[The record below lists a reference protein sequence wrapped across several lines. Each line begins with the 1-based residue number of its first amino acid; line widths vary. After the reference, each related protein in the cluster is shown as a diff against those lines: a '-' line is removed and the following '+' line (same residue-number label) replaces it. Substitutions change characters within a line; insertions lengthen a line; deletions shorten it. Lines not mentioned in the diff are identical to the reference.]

1 MATKKIALAKDFA
14 KIADANIKAGKQLSK
29 EQKVAKM
36 NAIFEKGGSA
46 KLAEAMIGPITIRIN
61 YEGIARQALVED
73 LVPRGEIRAY
83 PILNDLPTA
92 YSLNSNDG
100 QVRISHVEGK
110 QVIPQYGRIAAE
122 WEVDRTDLE
131 LLAANPVE
139 YADSM
144 TVQQI
149 AKQEDELVY
158 NGLDLLIQ
166 DWQDLHAG
174 DTSNLI
180 NTTSN
185 VLTLD
190 TVLDAQGQINAQ
202 QQDARVLIMNPADKL
217 DLYRWDI
224 VTVGLSFK
232 DSYFAGY
239 KQTTFGEWTI
249 LTAVTVPRG
258 TVYVTNAADALGV
271 FSTRYGLEATDD
283 VTANNKFKIRKIFN
297 ELVAVL
303 TMNNMGVVKIVKP

>member
-1 MATKKIALAKDFA
+1 MTKKIALAKDYA
-14 KIADANIKAGKQLSK
+14 AVADANIKAGKKLS
-29 EQKVAKM
+29 ESQKLAKM
-36 NAIFEKGGSA
+36 QSIFERGGVS

-92 YSLNSNDG
+92 YALNSNDG

-131 LLAANPVE
+131 LLAADPVR
-139 YADSM
+139 YADNM

-149 AKQEDELVY
+149 AKVEDELLY
-158 NGLDLLIQ
+158 NGLDLMIQ
-166 DWQDLHAG
+166 DWQDLHPG

-185 VLTLD
+185 ILTLD

-217 DLYRWDI
+217 DLYRWDV
-224 VTVGLSFK
+224 VTVGISFK

-249 LTAVTVPRG
+249 LSAVTVPRG
-258 TVYVTNAADALGV
+258 TIYVTNAADALGV
-271 FSTRYGLEATDD
+271 FSTRYGLESTPD
-283 VTANNKFKIRKIFN
+283 VTANNKFKIRTIYN
-297 ELVAVL
+297 ELCALVVL
-303 TMNNMGVVKIVKP
+303 NNMGVVKIVKP